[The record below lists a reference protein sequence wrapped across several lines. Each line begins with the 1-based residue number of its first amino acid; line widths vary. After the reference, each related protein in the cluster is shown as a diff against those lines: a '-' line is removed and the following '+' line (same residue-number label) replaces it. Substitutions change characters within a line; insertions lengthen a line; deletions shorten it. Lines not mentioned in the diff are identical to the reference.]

1 MSSLSGV
8 SLGGGPSLGRV
19 GDWWDDL
26 VGGSSGGDASNAV
39 VPKGSASNCPP
50 GTIEFGSPSRCGSQA
65 DYDAYVKGEVAK
77 AFGGSQQKA
86 NQYLQTT
93 QYGAEQNYGCTA
105 PNVATFDAAGKPM
118 CLSPERAKDMGLLPK
133 TTVTTGGSVAP
144 KPQPVPPEP
153 PPPAESSFPVVP
165 LIAGGLL
172 ITAAV
177 LVIRKMKKKNGYQ
190 SNEVWEEGYLHV
202 PIPSRESRTRG
213 WRVSCWVLVRR
224 SSVPA

>member
-1 MSSLSGV
+1 MASLSGI
-8 SLGGGPSLGRV
+8 SLGGGPSLGRI

-26 VGGSSGGDASNAV
+26 SQTVSEYTGSTSNAA

-65 DYDAYVKGEVAK
+65 DYDAYVKSEVAK
-77 AFGGSQQKA
+77 AFGGSTTKA

-93 QYGAEQNYGCTA
+93 QYGAEQNYGCTP

-118 CLSPERAKDMGLLPK
+118 CLSPERAKDLGLLPK
-133 TTVTTGGSVAP
+133 TAPSGGSVAP

-153 PPPAESSFPVVP
+153 PPPSESSFPIVP

-177 LVIRKMKKKNGYQ
+177 LVIRKMKKKGSYAA
-190 SNEVWEEGYLHV
+190 NEHDLDEEV
-202 PIPSRESRTRG
+202 
-213 WRVSCWVLVRR
+213 
-224 SSVPA
+224 